1 MRALSFVVLVCLTL
15 VSVAHAAP
23 DPARVQP
30 QNVSIIRDQ
39 WGIAHIYGKSDADC
53 IFGMIYAQAED
64 DFPRIEQNYLVNLGW
79 LAQADGVSALYSD
92 LRQRLFVDTEDLK
105 IQFKKS
111 PPWLRK
117 LMIAWADGLN
127 FYLARHPQVTPRA
140 IKHFEP
146 WMALSFTEGSIG
158 GDIEGIAL
166 DRLEAFYAKRP
177 MPEVVKEPSQ
187 GGSNG
192 FAIAP
197 QHSKSGHAMLYIN
210 PHTSHYFRSE
220 LQMVSDEGLNTY
232 GAVTWGQFFIYQG
245 FNDRN
250 GWMHTSN
257 GGDAVDEYIETITEK
272 PDGIYYAY
280 AGGLRKMTAR
290 KIAIPVREGDH
301 LTYRDFTVYNSHHGP
316 VIRGEGNK
324 WIAIK
329 LLTTPVK
336 ALSQSYLRIKTRDYA
351 GFYKT
356 QEMRTDTSNNT
367 VYADADGV
375 IAYFHG
381 NFIPKRDPRFDYRLP
396 VDGSLKETEWQ
407 GASKLED
414 TIIVKNPKNGWL
426 QNTNNWPFSTAG
438 DESPK
443 LENFPAY
450 MWTNGENPRGIHA
463 VEVLSRADKLD
474 IDGLIALGHDRH
486 LTGFDVL
493 LPPLFDA
500 FDHLAKDDPARARL
514 EEAINSLKGWN
525 HYSALE
531 SVATSV
537 AIYWGEQLHREKLAA
552 AKAAHQNIFDY
563 VVAHTS
569 DTERLAALDGA
580 LAKLKQDFGTWQM
593 PWGEINRFQR
603 VINSIKPRFDDDRPS
618 FPVAYASSEWGSLA
632 SFIARE
638 PRETKKIFAAT
649 GNSFVAAIEFGPKIR
664 AKAISAG
671 GESGDAKS
679 PHFADQAEMFS
690 KGQFRDVLFYRE
702 DVLAHAERQ
711 YHPGD

>member
-1 MRALSFVVLVCLTL
+1 MRVLAFVLLVWLGTANAA
-15 VSVAHAAP
+15 SAAP
-23 DPARVQP
+23 ESTPVRP
-30 QNVSIIRDQ
+30 QDVSIIRDN

-79 LAQADGVSALYSD
+79 LAQADGASAVMSD
-92 LRQRLFVDTEDLK
+92 LRQRLFVDTDNLK
-105 IQFKKS
+105 AQFKKS
-111 PPWLRK
+111 PVWLRK

-127 FYLARHPQVTPRA
+127 FYLARHPDVTPRV

-166 DRLEAFYAKRP
+166 DRLEAFYGKRP

-197 QHSKSGHAMLYIN
+197 QHTKSGHAMLYIN

-257 GGDAVDEYIETITEK
+257 GGDAVDEYIETVTEK
-272 PDGIYYAY
+272 PDGVYYAY
-280 AGGLRKMTAR
+280 AGNLRKMTAR
-290 KIAIPVREGDH
+290 KITIPVREGDH
-301 LTYRDFTVYNSHHGP
+301 LTYRDYTAYFSHHGP

-336 ALSQSYLRIKTRDYA
+336 ALSQSYLRIKTRNYA

-381 NFIPKRDPRFDYRLP
+381 NFIPKRDPRFDYTLP
-396 VDGSLKETEWQ
+396 VDGSLVETEWQ
-407 GASKLED
+407 GPSKLDE
-414 TIIVKNPKNGWL
+414 TIIIKDPKNGWL
-426 QNTNNWPFSTAG
+426 QNTNNWPFSAAG
-438 DESPK
+438 DQSPRR
-443 LENFPAY
+443 ENFPAY

-463 VEVLSRADKLD
+463 VEVLSRAGKLD
-474 IDGLIALGHDRH
+474 IDSFIALGHDRH
-486 LTGFDVL
+486 LTGFDIL
-493 LPPLFDA
+493 LPQLFSA
-500 FDHLAKDDPARARL
+500 FDHLTPDDPARARL
-514 EEAINSLKGWN
+514 ADAINLLKAWD
-525 HYSALE
+525 HYSALD
-531 SVATSV
+531 SVATSI
-537 AIYWGEQLHREKLAA
+537 AIYWGEQLHREKIVA

-563 VVAHTS
+563 VVAHTN
-569 DTERLAALDGA
+569 DAERLAALDSA
-580 LAKLKQDFGTWQM
+580 LSKLQLDFGAWQM
-593 PWGEINRFQR
+593 PWGQINRFQR
-603 VINSIKPRFDDDRPS
+603 VINSIKPRFDDAKPS

-632 SFIARE
+632 SFIAKE

-649 GNSFVAAIEFGPKIR
+649 GNSFVAAIEFGPRIR

-671 GESGDAKS
+671 GESGNPNS

-690 KGQFRDVLFYRE
+690 KGQLRDVLFYRE